1 MFLNDQETATDL
13 LYYEAIAKTVVT
25 LIRKTPDA
33 PVTIGVHGDWGAG
46 KSSVLKML
54 EGAFK
59 DDDRV
64 LCLWFNGWTFE
75 GFEDAK
81 TVVIETI
88 VDELRRARPM
98 SQKVADAAKK
108 VLKRVDWLKLARK
121 AGGFA
126 FTAVT
131 GMPTFDQVKGLYD
144 VATSFL
150 AKPQDRVSIE
160 DLKSVAE
167 KAGEFVKEAPEE
179 SDNLPEHIH
188 AFRKEFKE
196 LLDAADIDQLVV
208 IVDDLDRCLPKT
220 AIATLEAIRLFLFV
234 ERTAFVIGADE
245 LMIEYAVREHFPDLP
260 PSSGP
265 VSYARNY
272 LEKLIQVPFRIPA
285 LGVAETRV
293 YVTLLL
299 AENALGSD
307 DPRFRSLL
315 TSAREDMR
323 RPWKSRGLDRR
334 TVEQAMAGK
343 MPPEVDQALVISAH
357 VTKIL
362 SEGSRGNPRQIK
374 RFLNSMMLRHAIAE
388 ARGFGADIQ
397 RPVLAKIMLAERF
410 YPDFYEQIARLAANH
425 PEGQPDAVRRFEEH
439 VRAPAPEEDDDEKP
453 TGKGGRR
460 APRSAPE
467 PLPAE
472 ALEWEKNEWAKG
484 WAAIDPA
491 LKGVDLRPYVFVT
504 RDKRSSLGGL
514 AAANHLEGLVEKL
527 MGPTMMVRGAAAE
540 IAKLTGPEPEEVF
553 EAIRGRILQDDNFTA
568 KPKGADGLV
577 RLVEAH
583 PTLQRRLLEFIR
595 ELPVAKV
602 GSWAASSWGACFTDT
617 GIAAEYQTTLRSW
630 AEQTENSILQK
641 AAQGI
646 SRLRRG

>member
-25 LIRKTPDA
+25 LIRKTPNA

-54 EGAFK
+54 EGAFAE
-59 DDDRV
+59 DDGV

-88 VDELRRARPM
+88 VEELRRARPT
-98 SQKVADAAKK
+98 SKKVADAAKK

-126 FTAVT
+126 FTAAT
-131 GMPTFDQVKGLYD
+131 GIPNFDQVKGLYD

-150 AKPQDRVSIE
+150 AKPQDHVSIE
-160 DLKSVAE
+160 DLKGVAE
-167 KAGEFVKEAPEE
+167 KAGEFLKEAPDE

-188 AFRKEFKE
+188 AFREEFKE

-299 AENALGSD
+299 AENALGSND
-307 DPRFRSLL
+307 TRFLNLL
-315 TSAREDMR
+315 ASAREDMR

-362 SEGSRGNPRQIK
+362 SEGTRGNPRQIK
-374 RFLNSMMLRHAIAE
+374 RFLNSMMLRHAIAD
-388 ARGFGADIQ
+388 ARGFGTDIQ

-425 PEGQPDAVRRFEEH
+425 PDGQPEALRRFEDH
-439 VRAPAPEEDDDEKP
+439 VRAPASEEDDDEKP
-453 TGKGGRR
+453 AAKGGRK
-460 APRSAPE
+460 AARSAPA

-472 ALEWEKNEWAKG
+472 ATEWEKNEWAKG
-484 WAAIDPA
+484 WAAIDPP
-491 LKGVDLRPYVFVT
+491 LTGVDLRPYVFVT

-514 AAANHLEGLVEKL
+514 AAASHLEGLVEKL
-527 MGPTMMVRGAAAE
+527 MGPTMMVRGAIGE

-553 EAIRGRILQDDNFTA
+553 EAIRGRILQEDNFAA

-583 PTLQRRLLEFIR
+583 PALQRRLLEFIR
-595 ELPVAKV
+595 ELPVTKV

-617 GIAAEYQTTLRSW
+617 GIAAEYQATLRSW

-646 SRLRRG
+646 SKLQRG